1 MEEMSSQPF
10 RYLLVC
16 INSCQLQE
24 AVVLYRSCQLQE
36 AVVLYW
42 SGHGAGEHLK
52 MGVNC
57 LPLN

>member
-1 MEEMSSQPF
+1 MEEMRSQPF
-10 RYLLVC
+10 RHLLVC
-16 INSCQLQE
+16 IN
-24 AVVLYRSCQLQE
+24 SCQLQE

-52 MGVNC
+52 MIVNC